1 MDFIP
6 TQTLGIS
13 SPTHFTK
20 QEITAKCGSSQYQV
34 SCASIQRHLPVD
46 IIGITPMLQKKP
58 SSSLWRAMPKH
69 SMSSNELVQKN
80 TLVQI
85 PALP

>member
-6 TQTLGIS
+6 IQTLGIS

-20 QEITAKCGSSQYQV
+20 QEITAKCGSSWYQV

-46 IIGITPMLQKKP
+46 IIGITPVIKKAQLQPLEGHAK
-58 SSSLWRAMPKH
+58 AQH
-69 SMSSNELVQKN
+69 V
-80 TLVQI
+80 
-85 PALP
+85 